1 MQHTQTC
8 SQHPTQHRFQQTRI
22 QFFAV
27 LMCAL
32 WLAMGGVIP
41 AHAATPTGGALSQPS
56 TSVVPTRL
64 LIPSL
69 GVDAPIEGVGQNEDD
84 FMESPSTVAKVAW
97 YNLGAVPGEP
107 GNAVMA
113 GHLDDVKGRPAVFWD
128 LDELEAD
135 DEIVVQLSDD
145 SEIRF
150 AVISVEIYDAEA
162 APLARIFG
170 VDFERDLNLITCDG
184 EWDAQSKL
192 YEKRLVVYARRIHDG
207 GTSVV
212 PDISADETPGATG
225 HVADA
230 AEFVTDTETVSASVS
245 TSVGT
250 ISGTTASTTAST
262 TVANSS
268 ESGDDSTQTNT
279 APTSPVPSSTRS
291 PYTWQDRGQPL
302 AAR

>member
-8 SQHPTQHRFQQTRI
+8 SQHHRQHRFQQTRI
-22 QFFAV
+22 QLVAAI
-27 LMCAL
+27 MCAV

-41 AHAATPTGGALSQPS
+41 AHAATPTGGALSQSPQ
-56 TSVVPTRL
+56 SVIPTRL

-84 FMESPSTVAKVAW
+84 FMASPSTVAKVAW

-135 DEIVVQLSDD
+135 DEIVVQLSDE

-150 AVISVEIYDAEA
+150 AVVSVEVYDADA

-184 EWDAQSKL
+184 EWDTQSKL

-207 GTSVV
+207 ETSIV
-212 PDISADETPGATG
+212 PDGLADETMVATT
-225 HVADA
+225 HLADA
-230 AEFVTDTETVSASVS
+230 AVTETEAISASATL
-245 TSVGT
+245 TSAGT
-250 ISGTTASTTAST
+250 ISGTTDST
-262 TVANSS
+262 TVTSSS
-268 ESGDDSTQTNT
+268 EYGDDSTQTNT
-279 APTSPVPSSTRS
+279 APTSPVPPSPRS
-291 PYTWQDRGQPL
+291 PYTRQDRGQPL